1 MFTGKLHC
9 LHYFFLKLYF
19 CLIFVDTKA
28 ARAGSMQQ
36 EDTQTSQQQA
46 INIEEEHQKITEY
59 EDMFKVIKEAT
70 GVSDTQVSQIKNQM
84 IR

>member
-1 MFTGKLHC
+1 
-9 LHYFFLKLYF
+9 
-19 CLIFVDTKA
+19 
-28 ARAGSMQQ
+28 MQQ

-70 GVSDTQVSQIKNQM
+70 GVSDTQVSQIKNHM
-84 IR
+84 IS